1 MRNKYLGIVYLVLA
15 VFVIIFGTANFIN
28 GSGKTWQNILIVLI
42 GLYFAYRGVATIHN
56 AKVRKDQEDLGAG
69 DGNDD
74 PANA

>member
-1 MRNKYLGIVYLVLA
+1 M
-15 VFVIIFGTANFIN
+15 N

-56 AKVRKDQEDLGAG
+56 AKVRKEQEDLRAG

>member
-15 VFVIIFGTANFIN
+15 VFVILFGTANLIN

-56 AKVRKDQEDLGAG
+56 AKVRKEQEDLGAG
-69 DGNDD
+69 EGNDD

>member
-42 GLYFAYRGVATIHN
+42 GLYFAYRAVATIHN
-56 AKVRKDQEDLGAG
+56 AKVRKDREDSGYDG
-69 DGNDD
+69 GNDD

>member
-1 MRNKYLGIVYLVLA
+1 MKNNYLGIVYLVLA
-15 VFVIIFGTANFIN
+15 EFIIIFGTAKFIN

-56 AKVRKDQEDLGAG
+56 AKVRKEQEDLRAG

>member
-1 MRNKYLGIVYLVLA
+1 M
-15 VFVIIFGTANFIN
+15 N

-56 AKVRKDQEDLGAG
+56 AKVRKEQEDLGAG

>member
-15 VFVIIFGTANFIN
+15 VFVILFGTANFIN

-42 GLYFAYRGVATIHN
+42 GLYFAYRGVASVYN
-56 AKVRKDQEDLGAG
+56 AGVRKKNEALASEDEH
-69 DGNDD
+69 ND